1 MRKLL
6 LLLAV
11 ATASTAASAHQ
22 FKVLNKGKII
32 YYNIV
37 SEGNLTAEVT
47 YSGNSYDVVANEYA
61 ESIVIPE
68 KVTQMGKTYSVIGIS
83 KDAFRNC
90 SRVRSVTIPESVK
103 TIGEGAFKGC
113 SGLQTIKLPNGIN
126 EINESVFEDCTTMLS
141 VNLPDSLEKIAD
153 KAFKGCSSLTALSLP
168 ATMNDFDIHSVDGCK
183 DLTSIAVDTLC
194 NIYSSEGGVLY
205 NKNMTRLMR
214 CPEGRAS
221 VSIPESVREISTYAF
236 YGCYKMTGINI
247 PASIGYL
254 GDFSFVNCTALT
266 EISFPESIKLI
277 PEGAFKDCTALKKV
291 SLSNATS
298 VVRNNAFYGCT
309 VLAEVSFPAIVEI
322 GEKAFYNCSALKEIT
337 FPATLKTL
345 NSECFGGCISLI
357 SIKAMGAAPAKC
369 DGSVFDP
376 RSTYKCALSVP
387 EGKVQAYRAAAGW
400 KGIYNIK

>member
-1 MRKLL
+1 M
-6 LLLAV
+6 
-11 ATASTAASAHQ
+11 
-22 FKVLNKGKII
+22 
-32 YYNIV
+32 
-37 SEGNLTAEVT
+37 
-47 YSGNSYDVVANEYA
+47 
-61 ESIVIPE
+61 
-68 KVTQMGKTYSVIGIS
+68 
-83 KDAFRNC
+83 
-90 SRVRSVTIPESVK
+90 
-103 TIGEGAFKGC
+103 
-113 SGLQTIKLPNGIN
+113 
-126 EINESVFEDCTTMLS
+126 
-141 VNLPDSLEKIAD
+141 EKIAD

-194 NIYSSEGGVLY
+194 NMYSSEGGVLY

-214 CPEGRAS
+214 CPEGKAS

-309 VLAEVSFPAIVEI
+309 ALAEVSFPAIVEI
-322 GEKAFYNCSALKEIT
+322 GEKAFYNCAALKEIT